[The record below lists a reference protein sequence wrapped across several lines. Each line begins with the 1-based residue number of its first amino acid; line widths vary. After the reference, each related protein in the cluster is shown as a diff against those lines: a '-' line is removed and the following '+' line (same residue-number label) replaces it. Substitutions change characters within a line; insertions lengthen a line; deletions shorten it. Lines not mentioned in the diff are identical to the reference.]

1 MVEYCLRDQLLYG
14 TPAERKLQTG
24 GWIGEKMAR
33 VYRGRTPGQFAAMT
47 RLGALDYVVLE
58 RGKVGEQWEGLTP
71 VYQDDAWLVFD
82 VGQIRRR
89 FTEDMPSAVSES
101 PCTAQFFRESD
112 RRK

>member
-14 TPAERKLQTG
+14 TPAERKLQAG
-24 GWIGEKMAR
+24 GWIGEKMAK

-58 RGKVGEQWEGLTP
+58 RGKVGGQWEMLTP

-82 VGQIRRR
+82 IGQIRKK